1 MLKDIKKYKTQTLQ
15 KKLTAINEKIAET
28 IARFTDSTCWGCD
41 LSRKKSNN
49 YNFDELS
56 DIRNQIEKELEKR
69 KKESI
74 NE

>member
-1 MLKDIKKYKTQTLQ
+1 MLKDIKKYKTETLQ

-28 IARFTDSTCWGCD
+28 IAKFTNSVYWGCD

-49 YNFDELS
+49 YNFEELS
-56 DIRNQIEKELEKR
+56 DTRNQIEKELEKR
-69 KKESI
+69 KRESI

>member
-1 MLKDIKKYKTQTLQ
+1 MLKDIKKYKIETLQ
-15 KKLTAINEKIAET
+15 KKLTAINEKIAES
-28 IARFTDSTCWGCD
+28 IAKFTNSTCWGCD

-49 YNFDELS
+49 YNFEELS
-56 DIRNQIEKELEKR
+56 NTRNQIEKELEKR